1 VCERLAAP
9 QFGQSV
15 VCEALIAWCERR
27 RRVRPGE
34 QRNGGTM
41 IAFLLSRGIAAS
53 PDRASVGR
61 RGKGQSRETRA
72 TVKVR
77 LCEACRAAR

>member
-1 VCERLAAP
+1 
-9 QFGQSV
+9 
-15 VCEALIAWCERR
+15 
-27 RRVRPGE
+27 
-34 QRNGGTM
+34 M

-77 LCEACRAAR
+77 ECEACRAAR